1 MMPAVKSATPT
12 VPTPNQPSGSRD
24 PIAVIRPYMV
34 DLDPK
39 VRANAASAL
48 AVVST
53 DYPAAAGALVDM
65 WIAEKDAS
73 IVDQIERDLATLDG
87 APRAAV
93 DGRLTTFEHDSL
105 AERRD
110 AARYCRG
117 RLRLRGIGEGNPES
131 LDALI
136 ALTAENAH
144 RPEDMERA
152 LAALAELKG
161 DEMFRAAGA
170 LRARLHSQHEWTRDQ
185 TYALLGR
192 LRSTGSPLG
201 YYRTIQAGVS
211 PQAPPGAGGF
221 HALVR
226 DVRRR
231 LSTAGSLA
239 RDAAAREARRF
250 SAGFLWTVTAWAAA
264 GASLV
269 SIHLAATL
277 EAQPAATFYT
287 VYVVAVLVSS
297 VALAASAVRRL
308 SPIWLHY
315 DRAAAAVQQAFSAAA
330 WVLGPALVG
339 VGILLAS
346 ISFSNRL
353 TNWIVALVAA
363 PLSISAFVAIIRL
376 GTILGF
382 GLVGGERQL
391 PGVTAFRR
399 LWYSRRVR
407 GVLETLVGASCGV
420 LTTAVLL
427 WLARL
432 LHPHADIDEV
442 SRLIEGM
449 WLFLTP
455 TSAAI
460 ASAFSL
466 VDHFPI
472 TRAAAD
478 PRQAARASDANR
490 AAAVHNPAELY
501 RSFRTTITPRRVLA
515 VALLVPLGMALA
527 LVIDD
532 VRTWKPRIDMAPP
545 GQTVPALQSITD
557 LPTRRDFRVAFPQ
570 RVVAT
575 IPEQLGE
582 SPSAGSRPDLSLT
595 LIEWTPGPGDGG
607 REPDCRRRT
616 NRRVVGEEDRPTID
630 RYLGWGCYSL
640 EAGSPDRTSG
650 IGRFS
655 SVGLVLDVRALQA
668 AGHSL
673 GTAAPDR
680 ERMEGQYTLKLELNV
695 SKEPSTKN
703 ADFGDGSTIHLLEQ
717 VPTEQKLVVRNP
729 AAVLVSAS
737 PQILRAPES
746 RRDKPI
752 AEAPNEPAEVDN
764 SEPSSP
770 SADQPLRLELFK
782 GTELIDQGRP
792 DEPTIER
799 VLSPGE
805 YVVRVGGP
813 PTRAKGGSRMEHP
826 VALNVLS
833 VRRPDS
839 IATEPRNKPALEWRI
854 PARLPALYEFDVPA
868 RQTVA
873 VEIPAVFDWAP
884 FNPVPT
890 VRIRYVLELR
900 RVKGQAGAAQSG
912 FDSEVVD
919 RATVLGDRDQII
931 QRVLDPGRYR
941 CIVSAPPANTA
952 AQVRQ
957 LSPTSAPKVTVS
969 FLGETPADPPSTGA
983 VKK

>member
-1 MMPAVKSATPT
+1 
-12 VPTPNQPSGSRD
+12 
-24 PIAVIRPYMV
+24 
-34 DLDPK
+34 
-39 VRANAASAL
+39 
-48 AVVST
+48 
-53 DYPAAAGALVDM
+53 M

-87 APRAAV
+87 AARAAV

-152 LAALAELKG
+152 LAALAQLKG

-192 LRSTGSPLG
+192 LRATGSPLG

-264 GASLV
+264 GASLI

-315 DRAAAAVQQAFSAAA
+315 DRGAAAVQQAFAAAA
-330 WVLGPALVG
+330 WVLGPALIG

-363 PLSISAFVAIIRL
+363 PLSISVFVAIIRL

-391 PGVTAFRR
+391 PDVTPFRR

-427 WLARL
+427 WLARR

-490 AAAVHNPAELY
+490 ATAMRNPAELY

-545 GQTVPALQSITD
+545 GQTVTALQSITD

-575 IPEQLGE
+575 IPEQLVE

-595 LIEWTPGPGDGG
+595 LIEWTPGTGDRRTRAGLHTPHESPCGRRGRSADNRSVPRLGVLLAGSGLPGSNIGNWPVLVRWARAGCAGPAGG
-607 REPDCRRRT
+607 WPFTRYRRSRPRAHGGAVHAQTRTERRQRERAVNEERGFRRRLD
-616 NRRVVGEEDRPTID
+616 GPPS
-630 RYLGWGCYSL
+630 GAGPHGA
-640 EAGSPDRTSG
+640 EAGR
-650 IGRFS
+650 
-655 SVGLVLDVRALQA
+655 
-668 AGHSL
+668 
-673 GTAAPDR
+673 
-680 ERMEGQYTLKLELNV
+680 
-695 SKEPSTKN
+695 
-703 ADFGDGSTIHLLEQ
+703 
-717 VPTEQKLVVRNP
+717 
-729 AAVLVSAS
+729 
-737 PQILRAPES
+737 
-746 RRDKPI
+746 
-752 AEAPNEPAEVDN
+752 
-764 SEPSSP
+764 
-770 SADQPLRLELFK
+770 
-782 GTELIDQGRP
+782 
-792 DEPTIER
+792 
-799 VLSPGE
+799 
-805 YVVRVGGP
+805 
-813 PTRAKGGSRMEHP
+813 
-826 VALNVLS
+826 
-833 VRRPDS
+833 
-839 IATEPRNKPALEWRI
+839 
-854 PARLPALYEFDVPA
+854 
-868 RQTVA
+868 
-873 VEIPAVFDWAP
+873 
-884 FNPVPT
+884 
-890 VRIRYVLELR
+890 
-900 RVKGQAGAAQSG
+900 AQSG
-912 FDSEVVD
+912 SG
-919 RATVLGDRDQII
+919 AG
-931 QRVLDPGRYR
+931 QRKPANPPGRR
-941 CIVSAPPANTA
+941 LAP
-952 AQVRQ
+952 
-957 LSPTSAPKVTVS
+957 
-969 FLGETPADPPSTGA
+969 
-983 VKK
+983 

>member
-1 MMPAVKSATPT
+1 MMPAVKSATPA
-12 VPTPNQPSGSRD
+12 VPTPNQQSGSRD

-73 IVDQIERDLATLDG
+73 IVDQIERDLAALDG
-87 APRAAV
+87 AARAAV

-105 AERRD
+105 VERRD

-152 LAALAELKG
+152 LAALAQLKG

-170 LRARLHSQHEWTRDQ
+170 LRARLQSQHEWTRDQ

-264 GASLV
+264 GASLI

-287 VYVVAVLVSS
+287 VFVVAVLVSS

-315 DRAAAAVQQAFSAAA
+315 DRAAAAVQQAFAAAA

-382 GLVGGERQL
+382 GLVGGERQQ

-420 LTTAVLL
+420 LTAAALL
-427 WLARL
+427 WLARR

-472 TRAAAD
+472 TRAAD

-490 AAAVHNPAELY
+490 AAAVRNPAELY
-501 RSFRTTITPRRVLA
+501 RSVRTTITPRRVLA
-515 VALLVPLGMALA
+515 LALLVPLGLALA

-545 GQTVPALQSITD
+545 GQTATALQSITD
-557 LPTRRDFRVAFPQ
+557 LPTRRDFSVAFPQ

-575 IPEQLGE
+575 IPEQLVE
-582 SPSAGSRPDLSLT
+582 SPSSGSKPDLSLT
-595 LIEWTPGPGDGG
+595 LIEWTPSGTGVGG
-607 REPDCRRRT
+607 REPDCTRRT

-668 AGHSL
+668 AGRSL
-673 GTAAPDR
+673 GTDAPDR
-680 ERMEGQYTLKLELNV
+680 ERREGQYTLKLELNV

-703 ADFGDGSTIHLLEQ
+703 ADFGDGSTVHLLEQ

-737 PQILRAPES
+737 PQILRAADS
-746 RRDKPI
+746 RRNKPI
-752 AEAPNEPAEVDN
+752 AEAPNEPADVDN

-813 PTRAKGGSRMEHP
+813 PTRAKGGARMEHP

-833 VRRPDS
+833 VRRPD
-839 IATEPRNKPALEWRI
+839 IDATKPRNKPTLEWRI
-854 PARLPALYEFDVPA
+854 PARLPALYEFDVPV

-884 FNPVPT
+884 FNPDPS

-900 RVKGQAGAAQSG
+900 RVKGQAGTVPSG

-919 RATVLGDRDQII
+919 RATVQGDRDQII
-931 QRVLDPGRYR
+931 QRVLEPGRYR
-941 CIVSAPPANTA
+941 CIVSAPANTA
-952 AQVRQ
+952 AQIRQ
-957 LSPTSAPKVTVS
+957 ASPTSAPKVTVS
-969 FLGETPADPPSTGA
+969 LLGETPADPPSSA
-983 VKK
+983 VKQ

>member
-73 IVDQIERDLATLDG
+73 IVDQIERDLATLDV
-87 APRAAV
+87 AARAAV
-93 DGRLTTFEHDSL
+93 DGRLTTFERDSL

-144 RPEDMERA
+144 RPEDTERA
-152 LAALAELKG
+152 LAALAQLKG
-161 DEMFRAAGA
+161 DEMSRAAGA

-192 LRSTGSPLG
+192 LRATGSPLG

-211 PQAPPGAGGF
+211 PQAPPRAGGS
-221 HALVR
+221 HTLVR

-264 GASLV
+264 GASLI

-315 DRAAAAVQQAFSAAA
+315 DRGAAAVQQAFAAA
-330 WVLGPALVG
+330 GWVLGPALIG

-363 PLSISAFVAIIRL
+363 PLSISVFVAIIRL

-391 PGVTAFRR
+391 PDVTPLRR

-420 LTTAVLL
+420 LATAVLL
-427 WLARL
+427 WLARR

-442 SRLIEGM
+442 SRLIEGL

-466 VDHFPI
+466 VDHFPV
-472 TRAAAD
+472 TRAAD
-478 PRQAARASDANR
+478 QRQAARASDANR
-490 AAAVHNPAELY
+490 ATAMRNPAELY
-501 RSFRTTITPRRVLA
+501 RSFRTTITPRRILA

-545 GQTVPALQSITD
+545 GQTVTALQSITD

-575 IPEQLGE
+575 IPEQLLE
-582 SPSAGSRPDLSLT
+582 SSSAGSRPDLSLT
-595 LIEWTPGPGDGG
+595 LIEWTPGTGTGG
-607 REPDCRRRT
+607 REPDCTRRT

-640 EAGSPDRTSG
+640 EAGSPDRVSG
-650 IGRFS
+650 ISRFS

-668 AGHSL
+668 AGRSL
-673 GTAAPDR
+673 GTDAPDR
-680 ERMEGQYTLKLELNV
+680 ERMDGQYTLKLELNAGKE
-695 SKEPSTKN
+695 KEPSTKN
-703 ADFGDGSTIHLLEQ
+703 ADFGDGLTVHLLEQ

-737 PQILRAPES
+737 PQILRAADS
-746 RRDKPI
+746 RQDKPI
-752 AEAPNEPAEVDN
+752 AEAATEPAEVDN
-764 SEPSSP
+764 SEPASP
-770 SADQPLRLELFK
+770 SADRSLRLELFK

-799 VLSPGE
+799 VLTPGE

-833 VRRPDS
+833 VRRPD
-839 IATEPRNKPALEWRI
+839 IDATRAAKRTKARVADSRPASG
-854 PARLPALYEFDVPA
+854 AL
-868 RQTVA
+868 
-873 VEIPAVFDWAP
+873 
-884 FNPVPT
+884 
-890 VRIRYVLELR
+890 RIRR
-900 RVKGQAGAAQSG
+900 AGPSDGCCRNPCRVRLGAVQSG
-912 FDSEVVD
+912 PYSDGSD
-919 RATVLGDRDQII
+919 TCWNCDG
-931 QRVLDPGRYR
+931 
-941 CIVSAPPANTA
+941 
-952 AQVRQ
+952 
-957 LSPTSAPKVTVS
+957 
-969 FLGETPADPPSTGA
+969 
-983 VKK
+983 